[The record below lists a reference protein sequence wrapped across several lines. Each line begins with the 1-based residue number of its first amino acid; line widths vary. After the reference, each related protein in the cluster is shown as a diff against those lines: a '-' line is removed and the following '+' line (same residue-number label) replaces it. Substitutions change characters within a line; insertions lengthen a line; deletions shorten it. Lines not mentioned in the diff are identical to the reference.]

1 MSNRPSLARKVTPK
15 SEKNRADALS
25 QGVRISVDGESYEI
39 RMGDVTPALAREL
52 RRTVGKSFNA
62 LMDEMGRDPDIDSIS
77 EFVWLA
83 RRLKGDVVALDD
95 VEVDYRAMLDD
106 GFEIDVA
113 GAEEVDDSPE
123 A

>member
-1 MSNRPSLARKVTPK
+1 MSNRPNLARKVTPS
-15 SEKNRADALS
+15 SEKNRAAALE
-25 QGVRISVDGESYEI
+25 QGVRISIDGETYEI

-52 RRTVGKSFNA
+52 RRNVGKSFNA

-83 RRLKGDVVALDD
+83 RRMGGEAVDLDD
-95 VEVDYRAMLDD
+95 VEITYRSMLDD
-106 GFEIDVA
+106 GFEIDAA
-113 GAEEVDDSPE
+113 GREVVDEGPE